1 MQETYRLS
9 DPSAVKSLLAR
20 HGFTFSK
27 SLGQNFLINPSV
39 CPRMAEECGAGP
51 GTGVLEVGPG
61 IGVLTVELAKRA
73 EKVVSIELDKRL
85 LPVLHETLGNHPNA
99 KVVND
104 DVLKVD
110 LQRLLQE
117 EFAGMDVVVC
127 ANLPYYITSPVIMR
141 LLEERLPI
149 RALTVMV
156 QKEAAQR
163 LCAPPGTRACGAVS
177 VAVQYYAEPRVLFQV
192 SRGSFLPPPNV
203 DSTVIR
209 LDVREQPPIYVPD
222 EGGQHRFWGF
232 SILVINWEKFLN
244 EIELER
250 LEAASYHYQIWKK
263 DLETGEK
270 IVIAQCTTPAQGD
283 TYQVPCAVPNDTW
296 YFEIRPATGWITPTQ
311 ETFNVLLLLVLPAL
325 LILTAPLIRKTT
337 YHWLSKEKETKT
349 V

>member
-1 MQETYRLS
+1 MS

-163 LCAPPGTRACGAVS
+163 LCAPPGTRACGRGKRSGAVLRRT
-177 VAVQYYAEPRVLFQV
+177 AR
-192 SRGSFLPPPNV
+192 
-203 DSTVIR
+203 TV
-209 LDVREQPPIYVPD
+209 PGVP
-222 EGGQHRFWGF
+222 G
-232 SILVINWEKFLN
+232 K
-244 EIELER
+244 
-250 LEAASYHYQIWKK
+250 
-263 DLETGEK
+263 
-270 IVIAQCTTPAQGD
+270 
-283 TYQVPCAVPNDTW
+283 
-296 YFEIRPATGWITPTQ
+296 
-311 ETFNVLLLLVLPAL
+311 LPAAAECGFHRHPAGCAGAAADL
-325 LILTAPLIRKTT
+325 CAG
-337 YHWLSKEKETKT
+337 
-349 V
+349 